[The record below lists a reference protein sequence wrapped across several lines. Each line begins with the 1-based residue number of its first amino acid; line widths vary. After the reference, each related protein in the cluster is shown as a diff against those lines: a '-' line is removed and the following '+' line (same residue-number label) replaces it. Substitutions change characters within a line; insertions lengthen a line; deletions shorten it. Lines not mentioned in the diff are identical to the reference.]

1 MYEFEVGLFLNQ
13 QRSYFPCFLKTHNL
27 FQRNAKAINTKQP
40 LSDQISKTI
49 LKNKQLKLSKIDNI
63 KSILETTENIVYD
76 PVTCATKNNYM
87 IVMEFFEGQTLKSL
101 DDSKELDGT
110 KTLNKEEY
118 YHILFQIYG
127 PLYALEGVYTH
138 KDLHAGN
145 VMVQELDNPVTFE
158 YKYKLDFDNED
169 DEDDNEPKD
178 NDGMYTVR
186 FVSKYLVKLID
197 YGRGYFPG
205 IDKRLDDYMDL
216 VEKHEKTPSIT
227 TMRELQQYHNNLN
240 DCGLYHLITPSDD
253 LGMANLGARRL
264 DYVVDT
270 LRMLIL
276 QMQPNGRTNEGEPL
290 AKKTKPK
297 PTVKIDL
304 SRVDGT
310 PTEERKEIVF
320 ENFDDK
326 LKSLFTN
333 QRVEKKL
340 FS

>member
-1 MYEFEVGLFLNQ
+1 
-13 QRSYFPCFLKTHNL
+13 
-27 FQRNAKAINTKQP
+27 
-40 LSDQISKTI
+40 
-49 LKNKQLKLSKIDNI
+49 
-63 KSILETTENIVYD
+63 
-76 PVTCATKNNYM
+76 
-87 IVMEFFEGQTLKSL
+87 
-101 DDSKELDGT
+101 
-110 KTLNKEEY
+110 
-118 YHILFQIYG
+118 
-127 PLYALEGVYTH
+127 
-138 KDLHAGN
+138 
-145 VMVQELDNPVTFE
+145 
-158 YKYKLDFDNED
+158 
-169 DEDDNEPKD
+169 
-178 NDGMYTVR
+178 MYTVR

-216 VEKHEKTPSIT
+216 VEEHEKIPSIK
-227 TMRELQQYHNNLN
+227 TMRKLQDYHNKLN

-276 QMQPNGRTNEGEPL
+276 QMQPNGRTNEGEPSE
-290 AKKTKPK
+290 KENKPI